1 MFGVSMNGCPD
12 TRISSQRMS
21 STRTKTMLGGRGADA
36 GGGGALTELAGGGA
50 VTEMYLNP
58 LGCVPL
64 CLSGF
69 ITTMF
74 TVPPAC
80 DGVVATIDVRL
91 ATSTVVAAGTP
102 PNETVAPGTKFV
114 PVIVTVVP
122 PFADPEL
129 GLMPVTVGAA
139 ARVGASGGGA
149 AA

>member
-1 MFGVSMNGCPD
+1 MRKGY
-12 TRISSQRMS
+12 SQQVARRRADQS
-21 STRTKTMLGGRGADA
+21 AGRGGGLA

-50 VTEMYLNP
+50 VTAMYLNP
-58 LGCVPL
+58 LACVPL

-69 ITTMF
+69 VTTMF

-102 PNETVAPGTKFV
+102 PNETMAPGTKFV

-122 PFADPEL
+122 PFADPVL
-129 GLMPVTVGAA
+129 GTTPVTVGAA